1 MQSTVVLSR
10 RNLLTLLAKLDRT
23 AAGDP
28 SACAIIKRDNV
39 HPTHPQSMKEI
50 LVQAVEDDIYYAD
63 RKAGFVLDAPN

>member
-23 AAGDP
+23 AAGDL

-63 RKAGFVLDAPN
+63 RKAGIVLDAPN